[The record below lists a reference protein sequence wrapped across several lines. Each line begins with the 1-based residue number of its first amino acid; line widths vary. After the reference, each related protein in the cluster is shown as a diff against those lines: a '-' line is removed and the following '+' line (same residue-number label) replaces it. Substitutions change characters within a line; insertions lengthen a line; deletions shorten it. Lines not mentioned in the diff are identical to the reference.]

1 MPKRK
6 THSQKY
12 SSDAAK
18 VIREGKKS
26 GLISRQRIK
35 EWVKRHKEVRDELK
49 KFDK

>member
-12 SSDAAK
+12 SSEAAK
-18 VIREGKKS
+18 VVRQGKKS
-26 GLISRQRIK
+26 RLFSRTQIK
-35 EWVKRHKEVRDELK
+35 EWITRHKEVRDELK

>member
-18 VIREGKKS
+18 VVRGGKKS
-26 GLISRQRIK
+26 GLFSRTQIK
-35 EWVKRHKEVRDELK
+35 EWIMRHKEVRDELK